1 MKYPVIT
8 ISREFGS
15 GGREIGEAVAKR
27 LGIELY
33 DKTIIE
39 MVAEKSGYSVDFV
52 EDNDQRL
59 SRSMLFQIAVT
70 GTLPPW
76 LNGSSK
82 PEVETGGLFAAQ
94 SEVIKGLAEKES
106 CVIVGRCADYIL
118 RDNPNRIAV
127 FIRGDSEDKVNR
139 CVREYGLN
147 PQTAVSDMLRRDKE
161 RADYYEHYVNKKWG
175 SAENYDI
182 CLNSSLFGEE
192 GCVELLLDMINRL
205 TEK

>member
-15 GGREIGEAVAKR
+15 GGREIGETVAKR

-52 EDNDQRL
+52 EENDQRL

-76 LNGSSK
+76 LSDGKK
-82 PEVETGGLFAAQ
+82 PEAAGGLFEAQ
-94 SEVIKGLAEKES
+94 SEVIKELAAKGG

-118 RDNPNRIAV
+118 REDKNRISV
-127 FIRGDSEDKVNR
+127 FIRGEDEDKINR

-147 PQTAVSDMLRRDKE
+147 PQTAVSDMMRRDRE
-161 RADYYEHYVNKKWG
+161 RADYYEHYTCNRWG
-175 SAENYDI
+175 SAANYDI
-182 CLNSSLFGEE
+182 CLNSSLLGEE
-192 GCVELLLDMINRL
+192 GCVELILSAINRL
-205 TEK
+205 QEK

>member
-15 GGREIGEAVAKR
+15 GGREIGEKVAKR

-33 DKTIIE
+33 DKTIID
-39 MVAEKSGYSVDFV
+39 MVSEKSGYSVDFV

-94 SEVIKGLAEKES
+94 SEVIKGLAAKGS

-118 RDNPNRIAV
+118 RDDPNRISV
-127 FIRGDSEDKVNR
+127 FIRGNSEDKINR

-147 PQTAVSDMLRRDKE
+147 PQNAVSDMMRRDKE
-161 RADYYEHYVNKKWG
+161 RADYYEHYTGKKWG
-175 SAENYDI
+175 SVENYDI
-182 CLNSSLFGEE
+182 CLNSSLLGEE
-192 GCVELLLDMINRL
+192 GCIEILFDIINRL

>member
-52 EDNDQRL
+52 EENDQRL

-76 LNGSSK
+76 LSDSKK
-82 PEVETGGLFAAQ
+82 PEAAGGLFAAQ
-94 SEVIKGLAEKES
+94 SEVIKGLAAKGG

-118 RDNPNRIAV
+118 REDKNRISV
-127 FIRGDSEDKVNR
+127 FIRGESDDKVNR

-147 PQTAVSDMLRRDKE
+147 PQNAVSDMMRRDRE
-161 RADYYEHYVNKKWG
+161 RADYYEHYTGSKWG
-175 SAENYDI
+175 SVENYDI
-182 CLNSSLFGEE
+182 CLNSSLLGEE
-192 GCVELLLDMINRL
+192 GCIELILDAVKRL
-205 TEK
+205 QEK